1 MNHSCTCV
9 PLCNVF
15 YAEINLIILSNH
27 PKPACGKQVNNQT
40 MKYQPGDKI
49 LVLLT
54 DEEGTVVEIM
64 NEKMVLIE
72 VKGVKFPAYTDQID
86 FPYFKMFSEK
96 FKAEKKKV
104 FIDQVQKEK
113 FVPKAKE
120 GNGVLLSFLPVYD
133 KDIFDDD
140 IVEKFKLY
148 LVNQNETAY
157 TFTYNLMIGGES
169 DFQLKNTIEPLSDFY
184 LHDVRFEGLSDSP
197 RFEFEFALKEP
208 DKKKA
213 PYFETSLK
221 IKAKQLFKKIEEI
234 QLKNEPGF
242 SYLLLDEYPRKV
254 EETKVD
260 LSRLGN
266 AGFRIYDANN
276 IKQNLEPAR
285 TVVDLHIE
293 KLTDSWKHLTNFEI
307 LTMQLKAFEKYY
319 ELAVAHYQS
328 SLTIIHGVGTG
339 KLRDEIHDILRLK
352 NEVSTFVNQYS
363 QQYGYGATEIYFEYK

>member
-1 MNHSCTCV
+1 
-9 PLCNVF
+9 
-15 YAEINLIILSNH
+15 
-27 PKPACGKQVNNQT
+27 

-54 DEEGTVVEIM
+54 DEEGTVLEIM
-64 NEKMVLIE
+64 SEKMVLIE

-96 FKAEKKKV
+96 RKVEKKKV

-113 FVPKAKE
+113 ATPRVKE
-120 GNGVLLSFLPVYD
+120 GDGVMLSFIQVFD

-140 IVEKFKLY
+140 VVEKFRLY

-157 TFTYNLMIGGES
+157 TFTYNLMIGGQS

-184 LHDVRFEGLSDSP
+184 LHDVKFEDLSDSP

-213 PYFETSLK
+213 PYYETSLK

-234 QLKNEPGF
+234 LLKNEPGF
-242 SYLLLDEYPRKV
+242 SYLLLQQYPDRV
-254 EETKVD
+254 EEEKVD

-266 AGFRIYDANN
+266 AGYRVYDANR
-276 IKQNLEPAR
+276 IKQNLEQAR
-285 TVVDLHIE
+285 SVVDLHIE
-293 KLTDSWKHLTNFEI
+293 KLTDNWKHLGNFEI
-307 LTMQLKAFEKYY
+307 LSIQLKTFEKYY
-319 ELAVAHYQS
+319 DLAVAHYQP
-328 SLTIIHGVGTG
+328 SLTVIHGVGIG
-339 KLRDEIHDILRLK
+339 KLRDEIHDILKLK
-352 NEVSTFVNQYS
+352 REVRSFVNQYS

>member
-1 MNHSCTCV
+1 
-9 PLCNVF
+9 
-15 YAEINLIILSNH
+15 
-27 PKPACGKQVNNQT
+27 
-40 MKYQPGDKI
+40 MKYQAGDDI

-54 DEEGTVVEIM
+54 NEEGKVLEIM
-64 NEKMVLIE
+64 NEKMVLVE
-72 VKGVKFPAYTDQID
+72 VKGVKFPIYTDQID

-104 FIDQVQKEK
+104 YIDQVQKEK
-113 FVPKAKE
+113 ARPKTKE
-120 GNGVLLSFLPVYD
+120 GNGVTLSFIPVFD

-148 LVNQNETAY
+148 LINQNETAY
-157 TFTYNLMIGGES
+157 TFTYNLMIGGDS
-169 DFQLKNTIEPLSDFY
+169 DFQLKNTVEPLSDFY
-184 LHDVRFEGLSDSP
+184 LHDVKFEDLSDSP

-221 IKAKQLFKKIEEI
+221 LKAKQLFKKIEEI
-234 QLKNEPGF
+234 QLKNEPSF
-242 SYLLLDEYPRKV
+242 SYLLLENYPDKTDE
-254 EETKVD
+254 EKVD
-260 LSRLGN
+260 LSSLGN
-266 AGFRIYDANN
+266 AGYRVYDAGK

-307 LTMQLKAFEKYY
+307 LTLQLKAFEKYY

-328 SLTIIHGVGTG
+328 SLIIIHGVGVG

-352 NEVSTFVNQYS
+352 REVKSFINQYN
-363 QQYGYGATEIYFEYK
+363 QLYGYGATEIYFEYK